1 MANLYISQQLKAARK
16 NAGLTQRDVYQW
28 LGVGQSTFSAWET
41 GQSEPPIGIF
51 LKLCQK
57 YGIRDIVGYF
67 IPESAIP
74 DAASSLDPAFLSKLL
89 SLSPRGR
96 EAVENCLEFEYR
108 SLKQKRIPFCRPRQ
122 IPLYTQTATAGRGS
136 FLDSTDADLVELD
149 APEDA
154 DFAIRISGD
163 SMEPLIRNGQIVY
176 VRKQQEL
183 RSGEIGIFIYNNES
197 YCKLWENRDGA
208 CKLVSINPAYRP
220 MVLTPSA
227 SLVVCGK
234 VLL

>member
-1 MANLYISQQLKAARK
+1 MANLYISQQLKSARK
-16 NAGLTQRDVYQW
+16 AAGLTQRDVYQW

-51 LKLCQK
+51 LKLCQR

-67 IPESAIP
+67 IPE
-74 DAASSLDPAFLSKLL
+74 AALQNGPSSVSPAFLNKLL
-89 SLSPRGR
+89 SLPPWGR

-108 SLKQKRIPFCRPRQ
+108 LSKQKRIPFSKPRQ

-136 FLDSTDADLVELD
+136 FLDNTDAELTELN
-149 APEDA
+149 APEEA

-163 SMEPLIRNGQIVY
+163 SMEPLIRDKQIVY
-176 VRKQQEL
+176 VRNQQEL
-183 RSGEIGIFIYNNES
+183 LPGEIGIFLYNNES
-197 YCKLWENRDGA
+197 YCKLWENRDGIP
-208 CKLVSINPAYRP
+208 KLVSLNPAYPP
-220 MVLTPSA
+220 MLLSSSA

>member
-16 NAGLTQRDVYQW
+16 AANLTQRDVYEW

-41 GQSEPPIGIF
+41 GQSEPAIGVF

-57 YGIRDIVGYF
+57 YGIRDIGGYF
-67 IPESAIP
+67 IPETAQP
-74 DAASSLDPAFLSKLL
+74 DGISSVSPDFLNKLL

-96 EAVENCLEFEYR
+96 EAVENCLDFEYR
-108 SLKQKRIPFCRPRQ
+108 ISKQKRIPFCNPRQ

-136 FLDSTDADLVELD
+136 FLDGTDADLCELD

-163 SMEPLIRNGQIVY
+163 SMEPLIANQQIVY

-183 RSGEIGIFIYNNES
+183 RPGEIGIFLYNGES
-197 YCKLWENRDGA
+197 YCKLWENRSGSP
-208 CKLVSINPAYRP
+208 KLVSLNPDYKP
-220 MVLTPSA
+220 ILLSH
-227 SLVVCGK
+227 SDDLVVCGK

>member
-16 NAGLTQRDVYQW
+16 AAGLTQRDVYEW

-41 GQSEPPIGIF
+41 GQSEPAIGIF

-67 IPESAIP
+67 IPEAALP
-74 DAASSLDPAFLSKLL
+74 DGAAWVTPDFLHKLL
-89 SLSPRGR
+89 SLTPRGR
-96 EAVENCLEFEYR
+96 EAVENCLDFEYR
-108 SLKQKRIPFCRPRQ
+108 MSKQKRIPFSRPRQ
-122 IPLYTQTATAGRGS
+122 IPLYVQTATAGRGS
-136 FLDSTDADLVELD
+136 FLDSTDADLCELD

-163 SMEPLIRNGQIVY
+163 SMEPLISNQQIVY

-183 RSGEIGIFIYNNES
+183 RSGEIGIFLYNGES
-197 YCKLWENRDGA
+197 YCKLWENRSGSPR
-208 CKLVSINPAYRP
+208 LVSLNPDYKPIR
-220 MVLTPSA
+220 LTSA
-227 SLVVCGK
+227 DDLVVCGK

>member
-1 MANLYISQQLKAARK
+1 MANLYISQQLKSARK
-16 NAGLTQRDVYQW
+16 AAGLTQRDVYQW

-51 LKLCQK
+51 LKLCQR

-67 IPESAIP
+67 IPE
-74 DAASSLDPAFLSKLL
+74 AALQDGPSSVSPAFLNKLL
-89 SLSPRGR
+89 SLPPRGR

-108 SLKQKRIPFCRPRQ
+108 LSKQKRIPFSKPRQ

-136 FLDSTDADLVELD
+136 FLDNTDAELTELN
-149 APEDA
+149 APEEA

-163 SMEPLIRNGQIVY
+163 SMEPLIRDKQIVY
-176 VRKQQEL
+176 VRNQQEL
-183 RSGEIGIFIYNNES
+183 LPGEIGIFLYNNES
-197 YCKLWENRDGA
+197 YCKLWENRDGIP
-208 CKLVSINPAYRP
+208 KLVSLNPAYPP
-220 MVLTPSA
+220 MLLSSSA

>member
-16 NAGLTQRDVYQW
+16 AAGLTQRDVYGW

-41 GQSEPPIGIF
+41 GQSEPPIGVF

-67 IPESAIP
+67 IPEAALP
-74 DAASSLDPAFLSKLL
+74 DGVSSVSPAFLNKLL

-96 EAVENCLEFEYR
+96 EAVENCLDFEYR
-108 SLKQKRIPFCRPRQ
+108 QAKQKRIPFSRPRQ

-136 FLDSTDADLVELD
+136 FLDSTDAELADLN

-163 SMEPLIRNGQIVY
+163 SMEPLIFDGQIVY
-176 VRKQQEL
+176 IRKQQEL
-183 RSGEIGIFIYNNES
+183 RSGEIGIFLYNNES
-197 YCKLWENRDGA
+197 YCKLWENRDGTP
-208 CKLVSINPAYRP
+208 KLISLNPAYRP
-220 MVLTPSA
+220 MVLTPSD
-227 SLVVCGK
+227 SFVVCGK